1 MPKLSNLPEG
11 VAELRQSWHMAGKN
25 KFLPGLVLLVI
36 PLWPKY
42 MTQLLSSGDYKLGL
56 LIHFA
61 GVAPETI
68 VLQMLQ
74 GWCTDQQWMVFLHAG
89 IPSTM
94 SFGWLNM
101 FCSNGPLFDHCCMM
115 PVTKTIEWE
124 YVSGILRIWDMET
137 HRKVHGIVLGWAK
150 CDMGERNNNGFRM
163 GYLWLNQM
171 EVLCGN
177 VPDTYEELHQNSSR
191 VIALARIYFIFFH
204 SHFPSPQ
211 NRTYRISMMIALA
224 TFP

>member
-1 MPKLSNLPEG
+1 
-11 VAELRQSWHMAGKN
+11 MAGKN
-25 KFLPGLVLLVI
+25 QFLPGLVILVI

-56 LIHFA
+56 IHHFDPFCGSCPRIYLDPGVTNTRVMHWPTMA
-61 GVAPETI
+61 GFPPCWDTK
-68 VLQMLQ
+68 
-74 GWCTDQQWMVFLHAG
+74 H
-89 IPSTM
+89 STM
-94 SFGWLNM
+94 SFGELNM

-124 YVSGILRIWDMET
+124 YASGILRIWDMET
-137 HRKVHGIVLGWAK
+137 HRKVHGIVLGWAR
-150 CDMGERNNNGFRM
+150 CDMGERNKNGFRM

-171 EVLCGN
+171 EVLCRN